1 MALSVHVKWGR
12 SILNA
17 RAQPRRES
25 YNLKS
30 APGLVERFIKWK
42 PAQKELGLA
51 SCWPIHFILSS
62 AVGTLESSPS
72 GRFPMIS
79 PWTPPLPLHQFS
91 LRAKSQSICVYN
103 PTNDKLPLRLCGGTS
118 AQEDNGI
125 PQTAGISLFVVN
137 KIL

>member
-1 MALSVHVKWGR
+1 MALSTHVEWGR

-51 SCWPIHFILSS
+51 SCWPIHFILLS

-79 PWTPPLPLHQFS
+79 PWTPPPSAPSIFITSKIPVDMCL
-91 LRAKSQSICVYN
+91 QSN
-103 PTNDKLPLRLCGGTS
+103 
-118 AQEDNGI
+118 
-125 PQTAGISLFVVN
+125 
-137 KIL
+137 